1 MIAGIPWWVLAMVV
15 FILFSGYMALRAM
28 KAEQEMEQK
37 FIEQEGKKYMD
48 RIDDAKKRKQ
58 SASS

>member
-58 SASS
+58 SVSS

>member
-37 FIEQEGKKYMD
+37 FIEQEGQKYMD

-58 SASS
+58 SVSS